1 LRQAKKKYTKKERR
15 NIKQRG
21 PEEIV
26 AVAGAKVQLATQP
39 LGSSRKFPYAVNI
52 RHKICSRRETGF

>member
-26 AVAGAKVQLATQP
+26 AVAGAKVQPDHSTPRLIP
-39 LGSSRKFPYAVNI
+39 
-52 RHKICSRRETGF
+52 KISVRCKYKA